1 MKEEDEEKEE
11 EDEKEE
17 EEQKKEEE
25 EQKKEEYEEK
35 KEDKKEE
42 EQKMDEDEPGDLEA
56 GAVPLALHGA
66 EVELVCDADPA
77 AGAERGLAVA
87 RLPRLD
93 LRREEVRPPLAFVCC
108 RGGQAATSV
117 CLL

>member
-1 MKEEDEEKEE
+1 MDEDEEKKE
-11 EDEKEE
+11 ED
-17 EEQKKEEE
+17 KKEEE
-25 EQKKEEYEEK
+25 
-35 KEDKKEE
+35 EE
-42 EQKMDEDEPGDLEA
+42 EQKMDEDELGDLEA

-93 LRREEVRPPLAFVCC
+93 LRREEVRPRLAFVCC
-108 RGGQAATSV
+108 RGGQAATGV